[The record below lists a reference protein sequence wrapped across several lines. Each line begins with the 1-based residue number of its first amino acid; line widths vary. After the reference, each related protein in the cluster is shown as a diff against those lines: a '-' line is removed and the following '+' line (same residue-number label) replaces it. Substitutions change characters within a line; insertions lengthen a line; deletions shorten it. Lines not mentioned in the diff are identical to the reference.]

1 MNNWIPVSERL
12 PEYRETVL
20 VSTSWGDVE
29 VAARDAIKED
39 GTDDFWDLFLDDAT
53 VMPEQVCAWM
63 PFPKSYSKEQEHD

>member
-1 MNNWIPVSERL
+1 MSEWIPVSERL

-39 GTDDFWDLFLDDAT
+39 GTDDFWDLFLDDSI
-53 VMPEQVCAWM
+53 VKPEQVCAWM
-63 PFPKSYSKEQEHD
+63 PFPKPYGRSANF